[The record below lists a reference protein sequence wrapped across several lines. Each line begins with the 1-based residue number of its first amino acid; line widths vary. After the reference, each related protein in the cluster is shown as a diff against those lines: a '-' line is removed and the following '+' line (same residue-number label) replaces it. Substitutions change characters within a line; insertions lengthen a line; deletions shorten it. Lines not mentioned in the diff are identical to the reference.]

1 MCSGQPLAT
10 AVLIA
15 ACNAAVSSP
24 LAPAHLTSYQ
34 GRPEQASRSPCA
46 VVVPPSVFGPC
57 VVRLVKLPADCAAAG
72 GARRSAATG
81 SSAASAAAE
90 NARIS
95 DRLRIAGCRSRWPR
109 VIGGLLRPL
118 PDRNGNRTIPGWP
131 LARRAT

>member
-15 ACNAAVSSP
+15 ACNAAVSSVVSSP

-72 GARRSAATG
+72 GARRSAA
-81 SSAASAAAE
+81 SAAAE

-118 PDRNGNRTIPGWP
+118 PDRNRNRTIPGWP
-131 LARRAT
+131 LARRATR